1 MAKYHYMAKA
11 AHLAVMA
18 ELAARDYN
26 VAMPEIDI
34 GDDIFAVNDT
44 SGNFWRVQ
52 VKYGKLKVQKKSI
65 AAIFSCR
72 EDQLQKPDTPELY
85 YVFVFRTDDGWRY
98 VVFSRDSLNTH
109 YKSNGFGTRFI
120 QVRQHGTD
128 LEGTGR
134 MCLARLANGPTSP
147 TTEPEQR
154 LARYGVA
161 APPEKGRT
169 A

>member
-34 GDDIFAVNDT
+34 GDDICAVNDT

-120 QVRQHGTD
+120 QKKTQQPYVNFRVTVSGASAWYGSGRDRKDVSSQISKWTD
-128 LEGTGR
+128 IPH
-134 MCLARLANGPTSP
+134 N
-147 TTEPEQR
+147 
-154 LARYGVA
+154 
-161 APPEKGRT
+161 
-169 A
+169 

>member
-1 MAKYHYMAKA
+1 MAKHHYMAKA

-34 GDDIFAVNDT
+34 GDDIFAVNDA

-52 VKYGKLKVQKKSI
+52 VKYGKVRIQRQSI
-65 AAIFSCR
+65 SAVFSCR

-85 YVFVFRTDDGWRY
+85 YVFVFRTDIGWQF

-109 YKSNGFGTRFI
+109 YKSNGFGTKFT
-120 QVRQHGTD
+120 QTK
-128 LEGTGR
+128 TGQPYVNFR
-134 MCLARLANGPTSP
+134 IKISNKKAW
-147 TTEPEQR
+147 
-154 LARYGVA
+154 YGSGKDKREISSQIGKWDDI
-161 APPEKGRT
+161 PHN
-169 A
+169 